1 MRKFIFTILFLIC
14 LGVFGYSAFQLYQIY
29 SIKHAV
35 NNEVQELEKTIK
47 KEDDIYEVDWDS
59 LKEKNNDI
67 IGWILMPDSEISFPI
82 VQGQDNSYYLNHTYL
97 KEENRMGSIFLNEA
111 NQSDFSDVNSI
122 IYGHSVDTGGM
133 FTSLKEFKDET
144 YYQDHSY
151 FYLLTPQQNYKC
163 SIVCFSQ
170 VQDGCDYYLTNF
182 DITQMMSMY
191 QNTATHYTQLDSV
204 EKVVTLSTCDL
215 DYGGHSSYRFVLV
228 ASLEKYD
235 GLIKVA

>member
-59 LKEKNNDI
+59 LKEKNSDI

-97 KEENRMGSIFLNEA
+97 K
-111 NQSDFSDVNSI
+111 
-122 IYGHSVDTGGM
+122 
-133 FTSLKEFKDET
+133 
-144 YYQDHSY
+144 
-151 FYLLTPQQNYKC
+151 
-163 SIVCFSQ
+163 
-170 VQDGCDYYLTNF
+170 
-182 DITQMMSMY
+182 
-191 QNTATHYTQLDSV
+191 
-204 EKVVTLSTCDL
+204 
-215 DYGGHSSYRFVLV
+215 
-228 ASLEKYD
+228 
-235 GLIKVA
+235 